1 MRTAALYVLAAARI
15 GNRQPVELASG
26 DDASGRYVAAD
37 KFSDFARWE
46 PPAVPKCDAMVSECC
61 EEGQPSCGYAAALRQ
76 VCIATATWR
85 KVGLK
90 DVLDVCTGG
99 SPDEHL
105 CANITSAEIPTFQS
119 CSMDVTDEAALHKC
133 VQESCE
139 NDGSCGC

>member
-26 DDASGRYVAAD
+26 DDASG
-37 KFSDFARWE
+37 
-46 PPAVPKCDAMVSECC
+46 
-61 EEGQPSCGYAAALRQ
+61 GYAAALRQ

-139 NDGSCGC
+139 NDGSCAPQMRAGVV